1 VDCGIA
7 REALSAAMDGEAVPD
22 VAMTD
27 VDRHVQGCGACAS
40 WQDRAARINR
50 LTALSPAGV
59 ERDLADDVL
68 RRAILPPPGLEPDL
82 AAALGQPVQQAGDP
96 RNLATAP
103 GQTSQHA
110 GNPWDH
116 AAAPGHAGQ
125 QAGERPALT
134 GAAARVAFAPAHA
147 TPASSSPADATAATS
162 APADAGPGPVGARF
176 SLSSLLVRVGLV
188 LAALAQVTVSVV
200 ELLGRDDPMMMAGHM
215 DHETSAFN
223 FALGVVLAVVAV
235 DPRRARAQLPLLGSV
250 VAVLVLVSTFDL
262 GAHAVGWNRLVTH
275 IPLAVGLILV
285 ALLGTN
291 AGPGTTGTATARRTW
306 RFPMRTAKRLGVL
319 GTIVVGGL
327 LAATGS
333 AAAHV
338 TAQPNTATQGSYT
351 KIAFRVP
358 DEEDKAATVKLE
370 VTFPADH
377 PVASVETKSVPGWTV
392 QVDKAKPAKPL
403 KSDDGDVAEVVS
415 KITWTGGK
423 ITPDTFEEFEVSL
436 GPLPTDTDSL
446 VFKAVQT
453 YDNGD
458 VVRWIDTGAE
468 AEHPAPTVTLSPKA
482 TTAATPVTP
491 TASSTSDTS
500 SLPLVFGIIGIVIG
514 LTAGAL
520 AVLALRR
527 GRTAE

>member
-7 REALSAAMDGEAVPD
+7 REALSAAMDGETVPGR
-22 VAMTD
+22 AIAD

-50 LTALSPAGV
+50 LTVLSPAGE
-59 ERDLADDVL
+59 ERDLVDEVL
-68 RRAILPPPGLEPDL
+68 RQAALPP
-82 AAALGQPVQQAGDP
+82 V
-96 RNLATAP
+96 ATA
-103 GQTSQHA
+103 QRS
-110 GNPWDH
+110 
-116 AAAPGHAGQ
+116 
-125 QAGERPALT
+125 L
-134 GAAARVAFAPAHA
+134 
-147 TPASSSPADATAATS
+147 SPAE
-162 APADAGPGPVGARF
+162 APEPVRSRL
-176 SLSSLLVRVGLV
+176 SLSYVLVRVGLV
-188 LAALAQVTVSVV
+188 LAALAQAVVSVV

-223 FALGVVLAVVAV
+223 FALGVVLAAVAV

-262 GAHAVGWNRLVTH
+262 GAHAVGWNRLATH

-291 AGPGTTGTATARRTW
+291 TGSGTTGRTTARTTW

-327 LAATGS
+327 LAVTGS

-338 TAQPNTATQGSYT
+338 TAQPNTATQGGYT

-358 DEEDKAATVKLE
+358 NEEDKASTTKLE

-423 ITPDTFEEFEVSL
+423 ITPEEFEEFEVSL

-468 AEHPAPTVTLSPKA
+468 AEHPAPTVKLSPKA
-482 TTAATPVTP
+482 ATAAVAPAAAT
-491 TASSTSDTS
+491 SSTSDS
-500 SLPLVFGIIGIVIG
+500 SALPLVFGIIGVVIG
-514 LTAGAL
+514 LVAGAL

-527 GRTAE
+527 GRAAE

>member
-7 REALSAAMDGEAVPD
+7 REALSAAMDGEAVPG

-27 VDRHVQGCGACAS
+27 VDRHVQGCHACAS

-50 LTALSPAGV
+50 LTVLSPAGE
-59 ERDLADDVL
+59 ERDLADEVL
-68 RRAILPPPGLEPDL
+68 RRAILPPAGLEPDL
-82 AAALGQPVQQAGDP
+82 AAELGQAAFTPVPSEP
-96 RNLATAP
+96 RPRL
-103 GQTSQHA
+103 
-110 GNPWDH
+110 
-116 AAAPGHAGQ
+116 
-125 QAGERPALT
+125 
-134 GAAARVAFAPAHA
+134 
-147 TPASSSPADATAATS
+147 
-162 APADAGPGPVGARF
+162 
-176 SLSSLLVRVGLV
+176 SLSYLLVRVGLV
-188 LAALAQVTVSVV
+188 LAAVAQAVVAVV

-262 GAHAVGWNRLVTH
+262 GAHAVGWSRLVTH

-285 ALLGTN
+285 ALLGTS
-291 AGPGTTGTATARRTW
+291 AGSGTTGRATARKTW
-306 RFPMRTAKRLGVL
+306 RFPMRSAKRLGVL

-358 DEEDKAATVKLE
+358 NEEDKASTVKLE

-377 PVASVETKSVPGWTV
+377 PIASVETKAVPGWTV
-392 QVDKAKPAKPL
+392 QVDKAKPTKTL
-403 KSDDGDVAEVVS
+403 KSDDGDVTEVVS
-415 KITWTGGK
+415 KLTWTGGK
-423 ITPDTFEEFEVSL
+423 IGPDGFEEFEVSL
-436 GPLPTDTDSL
+436 GPVPTDTDSL

-458 VVRWIDTGAE
+458 VVRWIDTTDGG
-468 AEHPAPTVTLSPKA
+468 EHPAPTVKLTPKA
-482 TTAATPVTP
+482 ATAAAAVTP
-491 TASSTSDTS
+491 AASSTSDS
-500 SLPLVFGIIGIVIG
+500 STVPLIFGILGIVIG
-514 LTAGAL
+514 LVAGAL

>member
-1 VDCGIA
+1 MSPTTWLNVDCGIA
-7 REALSAAMDGEAVPD
+7 REALSAAMDGEAVPG

-27 VDRHVQGCGACAS
+27 VDRHVQGCHACAG

-50 LTALSPAGV
+50 LTALSPAGE
-59 ERDLADDVL
+59 ERDLADEVL
-68 RRAILPPPGLEPDL
+68 RRAILPPTGLSPDL
-82 AAALGQPVQQAGDP
+82 AAALSQA
-96 RNLATAP
+96 A
-103 GQTSQHA
+103 QHA
-110 GNPWDH
+110 TSPSE
-116 AAAPGHAGQ
+116 ALPPAEVTAEPAG
-125 QAGERPALT
+125 R
-134 GAAARVAFAPAHA
+134 
-147 TPASSSPADATAATS
+147 
-162 APADAGPGPVGARF
+162 ARF
-176 SLSSLLVRVGLV
+176 SVPYLLVRVGLV
-188 LAALAQVTVSVV
+188 LAAVAQAVVAVV

-223 FALGVVLAVVAV
+223 FALGVVLGVVAV

-250 VAVLVLVSTFDL
+250 VGVLVLVSTFDL
-262 GAHAVGWNRLVTH
+262 GAHAVGWSRLVTH

-291 AGPGTTGTATARRTW
+291 AGPGTTGRAQARRTW

-327 LAATGS
+327 LATTGS

-358 DEEDKAATVKLE
+358 NEEDKASTTKLE

-377 PVASVETKSVPGWTV
+377 PVASVETKDVPGWTV

-415 KITWTGGK
+415 KITWTGGR
-423 ITPDTFEEFEVSL
+423 ITPDTFAEFEVSL

-468 AEHPAPTVTLSPKA
+468 ADHPAPTVKLSPKA
-482 TTAATPVTP
+482 TTAAVTP
-491 TASSTSDTS
+491 TAAKSTEDSS
-500 SLPLVFGIIGIVIG
+500 SLPLVFGIVGIVIG
-514 LTAGAL
+514 LAAGAL

>member
-1 VDCGIA
+1 MDCGIA

-50 LTALSPAGV
+50 LTALSPAGA

-82 AAALGQPVQQAGDP
+82 AAALGQAGDP
-96 RNLATAP
+96 RNPAAAE

-110 GNPWDH
+110 GNPWDY
-116 AAAPGHAGQ
+116 ATAPGQAGQ

-134 GAAARVAFAPAHA
+134 GAAARAAFAPAHA
-147 TPASSSPADATAATS
+147 TSVSSSPADA
-162 APADAGPGPVGARF
+162 GREPVGARF

-188 LAALAQVTVSVV
+188 LAALAQATVAVV

-285 ALLGTN
+285 TLLGTKS
-291 AGPGTTGTATARRTW
+291 GPGTTSTTTARRTW

-358 DEEDKAATVKLE
+358 NEEDKAATVKLE

-446 VFKAVQT
+446 VFKAIQT

-458 VVRWIDTGAE
+458 VVRWIETGAE
-468 AEHPAPTVTLSPKA
+468 AEHPAPTVKLSPKA

-514 LTAGAL
+514 LVAGAL

>member
-1 VDCGIA
+1 MDCGIA
-7 REALSAAMDGEAVPD
+7 REALSAAMDGEAVPG

-27 VDRHVQGCGACAS
+27 VDRHVQGCHACAG

-50 LTALSPAGV
+50 LTALSPAGA
-59 ERDLADDVL
+59 ERDLADEVL
-68 RRAILPPPGLEPDL
+68 RRAILPPTGLSPDQI
-82 AAALGQPVQQAGDP
+82 AALGK
-96 RNLATAP
+96 TA
-103 GQTSQHA
+103 QDTSEA
-110 GNPWDH
+110 
-116 AAAPGHAGQ
+116 
-125 QAGERPALT
+125 
-134 GAAARVAFAPAHA
+134 V
-147 TPASSSPADATAATS
+147 SPAEMTAE
-162 APADAGPGPVGARF
+162 PAGRARF
-176 SLSSLLVRVGLV
+176 SLPYLLVRVGLV
-188 LAALAQVTVSVV
+188 AAAVAQAVVAVV

-262 GAHAVGWNRLVTH
+262 GAHAVGWSRLVTH

-285 ALLGTN
+285 ALLGTTK
-291 AGPGTTGTATARRTW
+291 GPGTTGTAEARTTW

-327 LAATGS
+327 LAVTGS

-358 DEEDKAATVKLE
+358 DEEDKASTTKLE

-377 PVASVETKSVPGWTV
+377 PVASVATKDVPGWTV

-403 KSDDGDVAEVVS
+403 KSDDGEVAEVVS

-423 ITPDTFEEFEVSL
+423 ITPDTFAEFEVSL

-468 AEHPAPTVTLSPKA
+468 AEHPAPTVKLTPKA
-482 TTAATPVTP
+482 TTAAVTP
-491 TASSTSDTS
+491 TAATSTADNS
-500 SLPLVFGIIGIVIG
+500 SLPLVFGIVGIVIG
-514 LTAGAL
+514 LVAGAL